1 MTFHEFSFPNDIH
14 IVWSLMIV
22 TYPFITGLVAGA
34 FMVSALY
41 FVFDRKELEP
51 IHRYA
56 LLVSF
61 AFMVCATFPLQMH
74 LGHPERSLNIMIN
87 PNLTSAIA
95 GFGFIYSFYFI
106 ILLLELWLAYRLDI
120 IENYHKS
127 KGLAKSIW
135 GALALW
141 VYDVSPEA
149 VKKDAKLTFI
159 LSLIGIP
166 AAFTLHGY
174 VGFLFGSLKSNPWWS
189 TPLMPQIFLLS
200 AIQSGIALIILLYI
214 FLSARGKLE
223 RSYECLKSLTFF
235 LWFSILLVLVSEGL
249 ELLFLF
255 YESTD
260 AWEVVS
266 ELLSTKL
273 WYSFVVMQQGIG
285 MGGSFL
291 ILTVMVFFKVEK
303 NFTFWAALAAS
314 LALFE
319 VWIMRWNV
327 VVGGQIF
334 SKSFIGFRSYTP
346 EWFGREGILVAI
358 ILTLFPLLVLKILSR
373 FLSIKP
379 RDENQDKK
387 KDAQVIP

>member
-1 MTFHEFSFPNDIH
+1 MTFHEFSFPNDVH

-61 AFMVCATFPLQMH
+61 SFMICATLPLLMH
-74 LGHPERSLNIMIN
+74 LGHPERSFNIMIN
-87 PNLTSAIA
+87 PNMTSAIA

-106 ILLLELWLAYRLDI
+106 VLLLELWLAYRVDI
-120 IENYHKS
+120 VENYHQS

-149 VKKDAKLTFI
+149 LKNDAKLTYI
-159 LSLIGIP
+159 LSVIGIP

-214 FLSARGKLE
+214 FLSARGLLE
-223 RSYECLKSLTFF
+223 RSYECLRSLTFF

-249 ELLFLF
+249 ELLFLY

-291 ILTVMVFFKVEK
+291 ILSVIVFLRVEK

-346 EWFGREGILVAI
+346 EWFGAEGILVTI
-358 ILTLFPLLVLKILSR
+358 ILTLLPLLVLKILSR
-373 FLSIKP
+373 FLSIRP
-379 RDENQDKK
+379 RDDDTARKT
-387 KDAQVIP
+387 DAQVIP

>member
-1 MTFHEFSFPNDIH
+1 MTFYEFSFPNDIH

-41 FVFDRKELEP
+41 YVLDRKELEP
-51 IHRYA
+51 IHRFS

-61 AFMVCATFPLQMH
+61 AFMVCATLPLQFH
-74 LGHPERSLNIMIN
+74 LGHPSRSFNILIN
-87 PNLTSAIA
+87 PNFTSAIA

-106 ILLLELWLAYRLDI
+106 VLTLEIWLSYRVDI
-120 IENYHKS
+120 VKNHQNS
-127 KGLAKSIW
+127 TGLKKVLW
-135 GALALW
+135 GAMALW
-141 VYDVSPEA
+141 VYDISSESEKVDN
-149 VKKDAKLTFI
+149 KFIYI

-214 FLSARGKLE
+214 FLSHKGFLDKSRKCM
-223 RSYECLKSLTFF
+223 RSMVFF
-235 LWFSILLVLVSEGL
+235 LWFSILLVLISEGL
-249 ELLFLF
+249 EILFLY
-255 YESTD
+255 YESTY

-273 WYSFVVMQQGIG
+273 WNSFVIMQQGIG
-285 MGGSFL
+285 MGTSFL
-291 ILTVMVFFKVEK
+291 ILTIMVFYRFDK
-303 NFTFWAALAAS
+303 NYTLWAGIAS
-314 LALFE
+314 LFALFE

-327 VVGGQIF
+327 VIGGQIF
-334 SKSFIGFRSYTP
+334 SKSFTGFRHYEP
-346 EWFGREGILVAI
+346 GWFDKEGILTAI
-358 ILTLFPLLVLKILSR
+358 ILTLLPLLILYATSR
-373 FLSIKP
+373 FLSIRSKP
-379 RDENQDKK
+379 MDE
-387 KDAQVIP
+387 KDAPLAP